1 MEKLFVGFHLTPTK
15 IQAIIKNSL
24 RYLKGEKMSNK
35 DISELKVRVSEL
47 VDEISLLKR
56 DLLKLREDVSA
67 DIKDLYNNQRQNTN
81 R

>member
-1 MEKLFVGFHLTPTK
+1 
-15 IQAIIKNSL
+15 
-24 RYLKGEKMSNK
+24 MSNK
-35 DISELKVRVSEL
+35 DMNELRVRVSEL
-47 VDEISLLKR
+47 VDEINLLKR